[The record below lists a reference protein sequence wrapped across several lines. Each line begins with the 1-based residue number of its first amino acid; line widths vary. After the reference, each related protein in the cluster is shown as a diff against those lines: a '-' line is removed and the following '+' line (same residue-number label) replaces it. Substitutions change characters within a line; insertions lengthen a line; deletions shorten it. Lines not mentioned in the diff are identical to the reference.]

1 MVIALKVKMMN
12 KILKHS
18 HSSKKFKVLIQYIFD
33 DYQEIDEVYLE
44 HDEVAVKAIAEVTL
58 EIATDAI
65 AEAEIEGMQPQEL
78 VGIWMMEGSR
88 SSSNGFYWDLVDE
101 IVKVE
106 EVTETKIVTYWKPI
120 CDENSTTSSE
130 SVKPC
135 SKK

>member
-1 MVIALKVKMMN
+1 MMN

-33 DYQEIDEVYLE
+33 DYQEIDEVYLK

>member
-1 MVIALKVKMMN
+1 MMN

-33 DYQEIDEVYLE
+33 DYQEIDEVYLK
-44 HDEVAVKAIAEVTL
+44 HDEIAVKAIAEVTL

-106 EVTETKIVTYWKPI
+106 EVTETKIVKYWKPI

-130 SVKPC
+130 SIKPC